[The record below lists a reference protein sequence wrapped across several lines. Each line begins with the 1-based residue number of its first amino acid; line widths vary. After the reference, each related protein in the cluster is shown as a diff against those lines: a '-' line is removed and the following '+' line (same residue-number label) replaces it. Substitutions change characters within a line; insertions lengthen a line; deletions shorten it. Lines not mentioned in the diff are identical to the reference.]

1 MKNTALWSFA
11 LHCYA
16 RPGIQDTCLRLQREN
31 GLDVC
36 LLLCCCWLET
46 RQVAFSAQRLESL
59 QDSICDWQREITQPL
74 RQLRMAWRASAQD
87 DDGLHDLRERLKALE
102 LDAERM
108 ALQRLE
114 AASQAWPAERRA
126 EAWLEHYLPMADDAQ
141 RLRLAARQA
150 QSGLA
155 GF

>member
-1 MKNTALWSFA
+1 MHNPALWPFA
-11 LHCYA
+11 LHCYVK
-16 RPGIQDTCLRLQREN
+16 PGIQDTCLRLQREH

-46 RQVAFSAQRLESL
+46 RRVAFSAQRLESL
-59 QDSICDWQREITQPL
+59 QARIGDWQREITQPL
-74 RQLRMAWRASAQD
+74 RQLRMAWRAAAQR

-114 AASQAWPAERRA
+114 ALSHAWPAERQA
-126 EAWLEHYLPMADDAQ
+126 ETWLEHYLPTDDDTQ
-141 RLRLAARQA
+141 RLRAAAQA
-150 QSGLA
+150 THSELA